1 MMETKAFSFS
11 EHTLVCNDTEVRA
24 AQDAH
29 SVALLALIQHH
40 IDRDPRSL
48 GEMAKALKISRRQ
61 LGRILGGRKPLRLAD
76 LKLLSDVLGID
87 RARAIIAIDVIGDWQ
102 SYDDPHLCI
111 VMRLLA
117 PVVSKLNERAEF
129 SIEPLT
135 VAAETRLA
143 DWLAN
148 LIITNEEQ
156 IRHRRNEFVKLPS
169 L

>member
-1 MMETKAFSFS
+1 MCWS
-11 EHTLVCNDTEVRA
+11 
-24 AQDAH
+24 
-29 SVALLALIQHH
+29 
-40 IDRDPRSL
+40 
-48 GEMAKALKISRRQ
+48 AKSARITQPSSRRN
-61 LGRILGGRKPLRLAD
+61 LPSA
-76 LKLLSDVLGID
+76 ID